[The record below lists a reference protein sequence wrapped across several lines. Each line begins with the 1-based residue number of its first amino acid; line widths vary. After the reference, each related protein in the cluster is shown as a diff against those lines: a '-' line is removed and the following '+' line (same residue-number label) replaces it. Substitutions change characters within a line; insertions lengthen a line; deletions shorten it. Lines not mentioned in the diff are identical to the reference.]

1 MTCKTE
7 ERALAAARNQRLY
20 VERHLRQL
28 KVAAEVE
35 LLHMQ
40 RIYDW
45 GDVRIAEARLRCCD
59 RQVTRA
65 EEALKRCQ
73 EKQKLQHD

>member
-1 MTCKTE
+1 MTCETE
-7 ERALAAARNQRLY
+7 ERALASARTQQLY

-28 KVAAEVE
+28 KVAAEAE
-35 LLHMQ
+35 LLQLQ

-59 RQVTRA
+59 RQVTKA
-65 EEALKRCQ
+65 EEALTRCQ
-73 EKQKLQHD
+73 EKQKRQRV